1 MVFSSLSFLNIFL
14 PATLI
19 VALLAHRVGGARA
32 SNLALLAA
40 SAVFYMWGVGAAF
53 APVLL
58 ASISVNYAIGLWAHA
73 ARESDQARTRLPVIA
88 AVALNVLLL
97 GYYKYANF
105 FVAETQGLREALGF
119 APLVWDNVILPV
131 GISFFTFQS
140 MSYVFDVASGRARVL
155 KNPLDFALYVALFPQ
170 LIAGPIVRY
179 SIIA

>member
-1 MVFSSLSFLNIFL
+1 MSPDEGSESKSQLCGLFQPFVSQHIFTGDADRRSSR
-14 PATLI
+14 AQG
-19 VALLAHRVGGARA
+19 RRRARIQ
-32 SNLALLAA
+32 S
-40 SAVFYMWGVGAAF
+40 GAAR
-53 APVLL
+53 
-58 ASISVNYAIGLWAHA
+58 GK
-73 ARESDQARTRLPVIA
+73 R
-88 AVALNVLLL
+88 
-97 GYYKYANF
+97 
-105 FVAETQGLREALGF
+105 FVAEKQGLREALGF